1 MTSSIEEM
9 QENTLIEGRS
19 FNLSCQATGVP
30 APTVVWIKDSSGQ
43 KTNGNVLFFSKIS
56 FRDAGKYTC
65 EASNP
70 CGNASEKTTIDVKG
84 KMY

>member
-1 MTSSIEEM
+1 MTSSIEKM